1 MTTMQ
6 IHLEHLTRVEGH
18 GDIVVDVQAGK
29 ILESKLHVV
38 EAPRFFEAFLRGH
51 YWYQAP
57 ELTSRICG
65 ICSIGHTLTS
75 IRAVENAMG
84 VEPTRQTKQL
94 RKLLFHA
101 ETNTSHVL
109 HCYFLVAPDFFGAGS
124 VIPLVGSHPEV
135 VLRALRMKRL
145 WNHLAEVM
153 VGRKIHSIALVP
165 GGFTHIPKA
174 SEFRALRQELVDGL
188 PDLKATV
195 DLFKTLTFPA
205 FERDTEYLSLS
216 KPHEYAYIDGVIRS
230 TGGSSRDGDYAFDIQ
245 DYRDHVSEY
254 MVKHSSSKHVKAKR
268 DSYMVGALARFNNSY
283 PLLNDEA
290 KAVAREFGLKQGST
304 NTFMNSVAQ
313 LVEIVHCHHDAI
325 RLIDELLDAGLRE
338 ERPDVTVK
346 AGRGVGA
353 CDVPRGLLIHD
364 YEIDDEGKLV
374 HANCIIPTNMN
385 LANIDRDMEKLVP
398 EWLGKGKTKEELTL
412 GLEMLVRAYDPC
424 ISCSCHFLDV
434 KYVNG

>member
-18 GDIVVDVQAGK
+18 GDIVVDVKNGK

-38 EAPRFFEAFLRGH
+38 EAPRFFEAFLRDQ
-51 YWYQAP
+51 YYYQAP
-57 ELTSRICG
+57 EITSRICG

-84 VEPTRQTKQL
+84 IQPTPQTQAL

-109 HCYFLVAPDFFGAGS
+109 HVYFLVAPDFFGVGS
-124 VIPLVGSHPEV
+124 VVPLVGSHPDV

-145 WNHLAEVM
+145 WNKLAETM

-165 GGFTHIPKA
+165 GGFTHIPTEKQFRELRK
-174 SEFRALRQELVDGL
+174 EFVDAI

-195 DLFKTLTFPA
+195 DLIKTLKMPA
-205 FERDTEYLSLS
+205 YTRDTEYLSLS
-216 KPHEYAYIDGVIRS
+216 KPTEYAYIDGVIRS
-230 TGGSSRDGDYAFDIQ
+230 SDGYAFDIQ
-245 DYRDHVSEY
+245 DYRAHIDEY
-254 MVKHSSSKHVKAKR
+254 MVKHSSSKHAKARR
-268 DSYMVGALARFNNSY
+268 DSYMVGALARYNNNHH
-283 PLLNDEA
+283 LLNDEA
-290 KAVAREFGLKQGST
+290 KAVAREIGLTPGCT
-304 NTFMNSVAQ
+304 NTFLNSAAQ
-313 LVEIVHCHHDAI
+313 LVEIAHCHYDAI
-325 RLIDELLDAGLRE
+325 RLIDEILDAGLKD
-338 ERPDVTVK
+338 ERPEVTVR

-353 CDVPRGLLIHD
+353 VDVPRGLLIHD
-364 YEIDDEGKLV
+364 YEIDDEGKIV

-398 EWLGKGKTKEELTL
+398 ELLEQKKSKEEITL
-412 GLEMLVRAYDPC
+412 ALEMLVRAYDPC
-424 ISCSCHFLDV
+424 ISCSCHMLDV
-434 KYVNG
+434 KFVNE